1 MDLRIA
7 GRSAVITGGSQG
19 IGRAVAAELARE
31 GVRVVIAAR
40 NAERLATAAREL
52 TAETGGQVTG
62 IVADIAV
69 PEQIDAMLAAA
80 RGVLGPID
88 ILVNNAGSAVAGR
101 IDQLTDEQWRSAFD
115 LKLLGYMRCA
125 RAVLPAMRAQRWGRI
140 VNIAGRGGEIAT
152 PGYLLGSFNAAVLY
166 FSRAL
171 ALDAAVDNVLVNAV
185 NPGAVETPRWYGIIA
200 QKAKATGR
208 DPKDIENEWRAS
220 VLVGRAAAPEDVAD
234 LVTFLCSERARHI
247 AGSSFNIDG
256 GGAAGV

>member
-7 GRSAVITGGSQG
+7 GRTALVTGGSMG

-40 NAERLATAAREL
+40 NAARLDEAAREVSQ
-52 TAETGGQVTG
+52 ATGGEVSAMA
-62 IVADIAV
+62 ADISV
-69 PEQIDAMLAAA
+69 PADIDRLVAAAAA
-80 RGVLGPID
+80 RLGHID
-88 ILVNNAGSAVAGR
+88 ILVNNAGSASAGT
-101 IDQLTDEQWRSAFD
+101 IAQLTDEQWKSAFD
-115 LKLLGYMRCA
+115 LKLMGYMRCA
-125 RAVLPAMRAQRWGRI
+125 RAVLPGMRARRWGRI

-152 PGYLLGSFNAAVLY
+152 PTYLLGSFNAAVLY

-171 ALDAAVDNVLVNAV
+171 ALDAATDNVLVNAV
-185 NPGAVETPRWYGIIA
+185 NPGATATPRLSAIIA
-200 QKAKATGR
+200 HKAAVSGR
-208 DPKDIENEWRAS
+208 DPKDIEAEWHAS
-220 VLVGRAAAPEDVAD
+220 VKVGRAAAPEDVAD